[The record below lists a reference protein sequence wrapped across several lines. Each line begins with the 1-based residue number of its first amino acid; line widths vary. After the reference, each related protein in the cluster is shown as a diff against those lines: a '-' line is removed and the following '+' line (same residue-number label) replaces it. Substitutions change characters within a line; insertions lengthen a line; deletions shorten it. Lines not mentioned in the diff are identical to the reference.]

1 MSDLCGIYEKIMMDE
16 EWYGWMDQIKKLSK
30 TGRYPELYADH
41 GMRHAMRVAEYA
53 VGFIDEC
60 YQYFGE
66 DEIKKFHAFGHEE
79 DFYSTAIAAL
89 LHDIGIVDGR
99 KNHAERSKEMAKK
112 YLEKYEVSSDEI
124 AIIAGAIGC
133 HSGDDRIVN
142 LVDAAL
148 MMGDKMDI
156 TRSRFLAFY
165 DESLLP
171 KISSIQRELMR
182 IVRVNFFLDVGLGH
196 GILEWGMMK
205 EPKGPDFNDQ
215 VKHLL
220 DVVVKEWPKAI
231 DVPSMIINEFL
242 GVEFSFVIDEA
253 PVDV

>member
-30 TGRYPELYADH
+30 TGKYPELYADH
-41 GMRHAMRVAEYA
+41 GMRHAMRTAEYA
-53 VGFIDEC
+53 AGFIDEC
-60 YQYFGE
+60 HSYFG
-66 DEIKKFHAFGHEE
+66 DEIKKFHSFGHEK
-79 DFYSTAIAAL
+79 DFYLALIAAL

-156 TRSRFLAFY
+156 TRSRGLAFY

-171 KISSIQRELMR
+171 KLSPAQKELLN
-182 IVRVNFFLDVGLGH
+182 IKRVNYFIDEEHGH
-196 GILEWGMMK
+196 GVLEWGIMK
-205 EPKGPDFNDQ
+205 ASDDVDFNSQ
-215 VKHLL
+215 VKNLVQTVS
-220 DVVVKEWPKAI
+220 DEWPKCI
-231 DVPSMIINEFL
+231 NIPNSITSDFLKLEFTFIVDDVT
-242 GVEFSFVIDEA
+242 
-253 PVDV
+253 